1 MIPQL
6 AISDL
11 VFQVLVNILSIYSS
25 LIELGDGYSESSMFC
40 STTLYAK
47 KEGQIPTINE
57 KCMFKIAT
65 NLYNSLVECL
75 SAIYKESEP

>member
-11 VFQVLVNILSIYSS
+11 VFQVLVNVLSIYSS

-47 KEGQIPTINE
+47 KEGQIPTIN
-57 KCMFKIAT
+57 
-65 NLYNSLVECL
+65 
-75 SAIYKESEP
+75 